1 MTEGGETASHEM
13 TGYDFIQAQ
22 RAYRAR
28 CSCGWRSGQCS
39 TAGMAY
45 SLWDHHLAT
54 VSEGD

>member
-1 MTEGGETASHEM
+1 MTEGSETASHEM
-13 TGYDFIQAQ
+13 TGYEFIQAK

-28 CSCGWRSGQCS
+28 CSCGWRSGECS

-54 VSEGD
+54 APERD